1 MSLRDRRTQYES
13 AGLRRADLD
22 ADPVRQW
29 RRWYDEAEEAG
40 VTEPNA
46 MTLSTIGADGGPDSR
61 IVLARGFDDRGVTF
75 YSNRDSAKGGQL
87 AVRAQVS
94 LVFAWLDLHRQVRI
108 RGTAS
113 ELPDEESDAYFAS
126 RPRGSQE
133 GAWASPQSTPLSSR
147 DELERLAAEA
157 ASRFS
162 GADVPRP
169 PWWGGWIVRP
179 ASFEFW
185 QGRPNRLHDRLRY
198 ERREGDWTIVRL
210 AP

>member
-1 MSLRDRRTQYES
+1 MSLRDRRVQYES
-13 AGLRRADLD
+13 AGLRRSDLD

-29 RRWYDEAEEAG
+29 RRWYDEAEGAG

-61 IVLARGFDDRGVTF
+61 VVLARGFDERGVAF
-75 YSNRDSAKGGQL
+75 YSNRDSTKGAQL
-87 AVRAQVS
+87 AGQGRVS

-108 RGTAS
+108 RGAAS
-113 ELPDEESDAYFAS
+113 VLPDAESDAYFAS

-133 GAWASPQSTPLSSR
+133 GAWASPQSSVIASR

-157 ASRFS
+157 AARFA
-162 GADVPRP
+162 GRDVPRP
-169 PWWGGWIVRP
+169 DWWGGWLVRP
-179 ASFEFW
+179 ESFEFW
-185 QGRPNRLHDRLRY
+185 QGRPNRLHDRFRY
-198 ERREGDWTIVRL
+198 ERTATGWSVARL

>member
-1 MSLRDRRTQYES
+1 VSLRDRRTQYES

-46 MTLSTIGADGGPDSR
+46 MTLSTVGADGGPDSR

-87 AVRAQVS
+87 AASARVS

-113 ELPDEESDAYFAS
+113 ALPDEESDAYFAS

-133 GAWASPQSTPLSSR
+133 GAWASPQSRPIASR
-147 DELERLAAEA
+147 EELERLADDA

-162 GADVPRP
+162 GRDVPRP

-179 ASFEFW
+179 DSFEFW

-198 ERREGDWTIVRL
+198 ERNGGDWAIVRL

>member
-22 ADPVRQW
+22 DDPVRQW
-29 RRWYDEAEEAG
+29 RRWYDEAEQAG
-40 VTEPNA
+40 VVEPNA

-61 IVLARGFDDRGVTF
+61 VVLARGFDGRGVTF
-75 YSNRDSAKGGQL
+75 YSNRDSAKGAQL
-87 AVRAQVS
+87 ADRSAVS

-108 RGTAS
+108 RGVAS
-113 ELPDEESDAYFAS
+113 LLPDEESDAYFAS

-133 GAWASPQSTPLSSR
+133 GAWASPQSAPIASR
-147 DELERLAAEA
+147 EELERMAEA
-157 ASRFS
+157 AAERFA

-179 ASFEFW
+179 KSFEFW
-185 QGRPNRLHDRLRY
+185 QGRPNRLHDRFRY
-198 ERREGDWTIVRL
+198 ERDGEGWSVSRL

>member
-87 AVRAQVS
+87 AGRAQVS

-133 GAWASPQSTPLSSR
+133 GAWASPQSTPIASR
-147 DELERLAAEA
+147 DELERLAAQA

-169 PWWGGWIVRP
+169 PWWGGWIVSP
-179 ASFEFW
+179 QSFEFW

-198 ERREGDWTIVRL
+198 ERRDGDWTIVRL

>member
-1 MSLRDRRTQYES
+1 MQYES

-29 RRWYDEAEEAG
+29 RRWYDEAEGAG

-61 IVLARGFDDRGVTF
+61 VVLARGFDERGVAF
-75 YSNRDSAKGGQL
+75 YSNRDSTKGAQL
-87 AVRAQVS
+87 AGQGRVS

-108 RGTAS
+108 RGAAS
-113 ELPDEESDAYFAS
+113 VLPDAESDAYFAS

-133 GAWASPQSTPLSSR
+133 GAWASPQSSLIASR
-147 DELERLAAEA
+147 DELERMAAEA
-157 ASRFS
+157 AARFA
-162 GADVPRP
+162 GRDVPRP
-169 PWWGGWIVRP
+169 DWWGGWLVRP
-179 ASFEFW
+179 ESFEFW
-185 QGRPNRLHDRLRY
+185 QGRPNRLHDRFRY
-198 ERREGDWTIVRL
+198 ERNADGWSIARL

>member
-113 ELPDEESDAYFAS
+113 ELPDEESDA
-126 RPRGSQE
+126 
-133 GAWASPQSTPLSSR
+133 
-147 DELERLAAEA
+147 
-157 ASRFS
+157 
-162 GADVPRP
+162 
-169 PWWGGWIVRP
+169 
-179 ASFEFW
+179 
-185 QGRPNRLHDRLRY
+185 
-198 ERREGDWTIVRL
+198 
-210 AP
+210 

>member
-1 MSLRDRRTQYES
+1 MQYES

-29 RRWYDEAEEAG
+29 RRWYNEAEGAG

-61 IVLARGFDDRGVTF
+61 VVLARGFDERGVAF
-75 YSNRDSAKGGQL
+75 YSNRDSTKGAQL
-87 AVRAQVS
+87 AGQGRVS

-108 RGTAS
+108 RGAAS
-113 ELPDEESDAYFAS
+113 VLPDAESDAYFAS

-133 GAWASPQSTPLSSR
+133 GAWASPQSSLIASR
-147 DELERLAAEA
+147 DELERMAAEA
-157 ASRFS
+157 AARFA
-162 GADVPRP
+162 GRDVPRP
-169 PWWGGWIVRP
+169 DWWGGWLVRP
-179 ASFEFW
+179 ESFEFW
-185 QGRPNRLHDRLRY
+185 QGRPNRLHDRFRY
-198 ERREGDWTIVRL
+198 ERNADGWSIARL

>member
-1 MSLRDRRTQYES
+1 VSLRDRRVQYES

-29 RRWYDEAEEAG
+29 RRWYDEAEGAG

-61 IVLARGFDDRGVTF
+61 VVLARGFDERGVAF
-75 YSNRDSAKGGQL
+75 YSNRDSTKGAQL
-87 AVRAQVS
+87 AGQGRVS

-108 RGTAS
+108 RGAAS
-113 ELPDEESDAYFAS
+113 VLPDAESDAYFAS

-133 GAWASPQSTPLSSR
+133 GAWASPQSSLIASR
-147 DELERLAAEA
+147 DELERMAAEA
-157 ASRFS
+157 AARFA
-162 GADVPRP
+162 GRDVPRP
-169 PWWGGWIVRP
+169 DWWGGWLVRP
-179 ASFEFW
+179 ESFEFW
-185 QGRPNRLHDRLRY
+185 QGRPNRLHDRFRY
-198 ERREGDWTIVRL
+198 ERNADGWSIARL